1 MITKQNS
8 KHQPAR
14 AARKEANRQVC
25 RESAVDDERVKCLGA
40 EREIRVKCACADSPM
55 MRKENKILRRER
67 ECIKTIKARQQQEQ
81 QQQNNSHPKTKS
93 NTKEMN
99 DSEEPAKG

>member
-1 MITKQNS
+1 
-8 KHQPAR
+8 
-14 AARKEANRQVC
+14 
-25 RESAVDDERVKCLGA
+25 
-40 EREIRVKCACADSPM
+40 M